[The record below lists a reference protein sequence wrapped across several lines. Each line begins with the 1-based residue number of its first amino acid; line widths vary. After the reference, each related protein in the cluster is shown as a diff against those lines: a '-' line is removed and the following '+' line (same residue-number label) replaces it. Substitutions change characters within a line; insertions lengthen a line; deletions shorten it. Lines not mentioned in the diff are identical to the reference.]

1 MIYKLTGKIEQVDDN
16 QICITTSAGVG
27 YEVNCT
33 LADIQKFTSDDK
45 EKTVYTYLQVRED
58 AFVLFGF
65 SSLNIKAMFLKLISI
80 SGIGP
85 KMAISILSDISTEDL
100 AYSIVN
106 GDVKALSSV
115 KGLGKKTAERIIL
128 ELKEKVHAVEGE
140 IKKDRKVAEKNK
152 TAVLTDEQADSL
164 VALCSL
170 GLSRAQAEKL
180 VLEYSTSDM
189 KAEEIVTVCLK
200 NMGAK

>member
-1 MIYKLTGKIEQVDDN
+1 MIYKLTGKIEQTEEN
-16 QICITTSAGVG
+16 QICLTTSSGVG
-27 YEVNCT
+27 FELFCTAADANKLSESNEV
-33 LADIQKFTSDDK
+33 
-45 EKTVYTYLQVRED
+45 KTIYTYLQVRED
-58 AFVLFGF
+58 AMVLFGF
-65 SSLNIKAMFLKLISI
+65 SNLNIKAMFLKLISI

-85 KMAISILSDISTEDL
+85 KMAISILSETTTEDL

-106 GDVKALSSV
+106 GDVKALSKV

-140 IKKDRKVAEKNK
+140 IKKEIKAATKAQTN
-152 TAVLTDEQADSL
+152 TLSSEQADSL

-170 GLSRAQAEKL
+170 GLSKSQAEKL
-180 VLEYSTSDM
+180 VVEYSTPEM
-189 KAEEIVTVCLK
+189 KAEKIVTICLK

>member
-1 MIYKLTGKIEQVDDN
+1 MIYKITGKVEQIDEN
-16 QICITTSAGVG
+16 QVCVISSDGVG
-27 YEVNCT
+27 YEINCT
-33 LADIQKFTSDDK
+33 SADTEKFTSDDSL
-45 EKTVYTYLQVRED
+45 KTVYTYLQVRED
-58 AFVLFGF
+58 AMVLFGF
-65 SSLNIKAMFLKLISI
+65 SNLNIKAMFLKLISI

-106 GDVKALSSV
+106 GDVKALSKV

-140 IKKDRKVAEKNK
+140 IKKEIKAQEKAK
-152 TAVLTDEQADSL
+152 SQTLSSEQADSL

-170 GLSRAQAEKL
+170 GLSKSQAEKL
-180 VLEYSTSDM
+180 VLEYSTIDM

>member
-1 MIYKLTGKIEQVDDN
+1 MIYKLLGKINKIDEN
-16 QICITTSAGVG
+16 QICLTTNTGISF
-27 YEVNCT
+27 EIFCT
-33 LADIQKFTSDDK
+33 LLDTEKFTSDEN

-58 AFVLFGF
+58 ALVLFGF
-65 SSLNIKAMFLKLISI
+65 SNLNTKAMFLKLISI

-106 GDVKALSSV
+106 SDVKALSSV

-128 ELKEKVHAVEGE
+128 ELKEKVHSVEGE
-140 IKKDRKVAEKNK
+140 IKKEIK
-152 TAVLTDEQADSL
+152 TAVKRNEKTFTESQADSL

-170 GLSRAQAEKL
+170 GLSKVQAEKL
-180 VLEYSTSDM
+180 VLEYSSPEMT
-189 KAEEIVTVCLK
+189 AEEIVTICLK

>member
-1 MIYKLTGKIEQVDDN
+1 MIYKIIGKVEQIDEN
-16 QICITTSAGVG
+16 QVCVMTNDGVG
-27 YEVNCT
+27 YEINCT
-33 LADIQKFTSDDK
+33 LTDAEKFTSDDTS
-45 EKTVYTYLQVRED
+45 KTVYTYLQVRED
-58 AFVLFGF
+58 AMVLFGF
-65 SSLNIKAMFLKLISI
+65 SSFNIKAMFLKLISI

-106 GDVKALSSV
+106 GDVKALSKV

-140 IKKDRKVAEKNK
+140 IKKEIKAQEKAK
-152 TAVLTDEQADSL
+152 AQTLTSEQADSL

-170 GLSRAQAEKL
+170 GLSKNQAEKL
-180 VLEYSTSDM
+180 VLEYSTADM
-189 KAEEIVTVCLK
+189 KAEEIVTICLK

>member
-1 MIYKLTGKIEQVDDN
+1 MVYKLTGKVEQVDEN
-16 QICITTSAGVG
+16 IVCVTMTNGIS
-27 YEVNCT
+27 YEVICT
-33 LADIQKFTSDDK
+33 LADIEKFTADDK
-45 EKTVYTYLQVRED
+45 DKTVYTYLQVRED
-58 AFVLFGF
+58 ALVLFGF

-106 GDVKALSSV
+106 GDVKALSKV

-128 ELKEKVHAVEGE
+128 ELREKVHAVEGE
-140 IKKDRKVAEKNK
+140 IKKDIKAAEKAK
-152 TAVLTDEQADSL
+152 TNTLSQEQADSL

-170 GLSRAQAEKL
+170 GLSKTQAEKM
-180 VLEYSTSDM
+180 VLELSSPDM
-189 KAEEIVTVCLK
+189 KAEEIVTICLK

>member
-1 MIYKLTGKIEQVDDN
+1 MIYKITGKVEKVDDN
-16 QICITTSAGVG
+16 QICVTLSNGIG

-33 LADIQKFTSDDK
+33 LADIEKFTSDNT

-58 AFVLFGF
+58 AMVLFGF

-85 KMAISILSDISTEDL
+85 KMAISILSDISTQDL

-106 GDVKALSSV
+106 GDVKALSRV

-140 IKKDRKVAEKNK
+140 IKKDIKAAAKNNSQ
-152 TAVLTDEQADSL
+152 TLTEEQADSL

-170 GLSRAQAEKL
+170 GLSKTQAEKL
-180 VLEYSTSDM
+180 VIEYSTADM
-189 KAEEIVTVCLK
+189 KAEEIVTICLK

>member
-1 MIYKLTGKIEQVDDN
+1 MIYKILGKVEQIDEN
-16 QICITTSAGVG
+16 QICVTTSDGVG
-27 YEVNCT
+27 YEINCT
-33 LADIQKFTSDDK
+33 FADVEKFTKDN
-45 EKTVYTYLQVRED
+45 EIKTVFTYLQVRED
-58 AFVLFGF
+58 ALVLFGF
-65 SSLNIKAMFLKLISI
+65 SSLNVKAMFLKLISI

-106 GDVKALSSV
+106 GDVKALSKV

-140 IKKDRKVAEKNK
+140 IKKEIKAQEKAK
-152 TAVLTDEQADSL
+152 STTLTNEQADSL

-170 GLSRAQAEKL
+170 GLSKTQAEKM
-180 VLEYSTSDM
+180 VLEFSTPEM
-189 KAEEIVTVCLK
+189 KAEEIVTICLK

>member
-1 MIYKLTGKIEQVDDN
+1 MIYKLTGKIEQTEEN
-16 QICITTSAGVG
+16 QICLTTSSGVG
-27 YEVNCT
+27 FELFCT
-33 LADIQKFTSDDK
+33 AADANKLS
-45 EKTVYTYLQVRED
+45 ESNEAKTIYTYLQVRED
-58 AFVLFGF
+58 AMVLFGF
-65 SSLNIKAMFLKLISI
+65 SNLNIKAMFLKLISI

-85 KMAISILSDISTEDL
+85 KMAISILSETTTEDL

-106 GDVKALSSV
+106 GDVKALSKV

-140 IKKDRKVAEKNK
+140 IKKEIKAATKAQTN
-152 TAVLTDEQADSL
+152 TLSSEQADSL

-170 GLSRAQAEKL
+170 GLSKSQAEKL
-180 VLEYSTSDM
+180 VVEYSTPEM
-189 KAEEIVTVCLK
+189 KAEEIVTICLK

>member
-1 MIYKLTGKIEQVDDN
+1 
-16 QICITTSAGVG
+16 
-27 YEVNCT
+27 
-33 LADIQKFTSDDK
+33 
-45 EKTVYTYLQVRED
+45 
-58 AFVLFGF
+58 
-65 SSLNIKAMFLKLISI
+65 
-80 SGIGP
+80 
-85 KMAISILSDISTEDL
+85 MAISILSDISTEDL

-152 TAVLTDEQADSL
+152 TAVLSDEQADSL

-170 GLSRAQAEKL
+170 GLSKLQAEKM
-180 VLEYSTSDM
+180 VLELSTPEM
-189 KAEEIVTVCLK
+189 KAEEIVTICLK

>member
-1 MIYKLTGKIEQVDDN
+1 MIYKLTGTVDRIDETM
-16 QICITTSAGVG
+16 ICLTTNDGVG
-27 YEVNCT
+27 YEINCT
-33 LADIQKFTSDDK
+33 IMDAEKFCQIENAQTI
-45 EKTVYTYLQVRED
+45 YTYLQVRED
-58 AFVLFGF
+58 ALVLFGF
-65 SSLNIKAMFLKLISI
+65 SNLNSKAMFLKLISI

-106 GDVKALSSV
+106 SDVKALSRV

-140 IKKDRKVAEKNK
+140 IKKEIK
-152 TAVLTDEQADSL
+152 TATKLKEKTFTDEQADSL

-170 GLSRAQAEKL
+170 GLSKSQAEKL
-180 VLEYSTSDM
+180 VLEYSTEDM
-189 KAEEIVTVCLK
+189 KAEEIVTICLK